1 MPENIFDRDYFPDP
15 SLAGE
20 DGLLAAGGTLESEVL
35 LEAYS
40 KGIFPWYSENTPV
53 LWWSPDPRMVL
64 FPGRFRISKSLSRT
78 IRNSEFEVRRDSSF
92 NEVIE
97 HCARLPRPAQEG
109 TWITREMIRA
119 YIRLHEEGYAHSFEI
134 FKKGKLVGGLYG
146 ISMGRAFFGESMFHL
161 ERDASKVALYHLVE
175 FAVEKE
181 FDLIDA
187 QQSTD
192 HLRSLG
198 AEEITRKKFMD
209 MLKRTMIKET
219 ITGSWS

>member
-1 MPENIFDRDYFPDP
+1 LGENIFDRGYFPDS

-78 IRNSEFEVRRDSSF
+78 IRNAEFEVRRDSSF
-92 NEVIE
+92 NQVIE

-109 TWITREMIRA
+109 TWITREMIDA

-134 FKKGKLVGGLYG
+134 FKQGKLVGGLYG

-198 AEEITRKKFMD
+198 AEEIAREKFMD
-209 MLKRTMIKET
+209 MLKKTMIKET
-219 ITGSWS
+219 LTGSWR